1 VSPQIFNLPVKQVVA
16 PSSGDASLPLE
27 EAFTGE
33 GVAVNSGSLID
44 GLPTSEAKTK
54 VLQALAD
61 KGRGGAQTT
70 YKLRDWV
77 FSRYGRQGGGCLAG
91 CSSSHAGV
99 SSLCC
104 DLFFSWV

>member
-1 VSPQIFNLPVKQVVA
+1 MSIEPPFARFSPPLLLSPQIFNLPVKQVVA

-33 GVAVNSGSLID
+33 GVAVNSGALLD

-77 FSRYGRQGGGCLAG
+77 FSR
-91 CSSSHAGV
+91 
-99 SSLCC
+99 
-104 DLFFSWV
+104 